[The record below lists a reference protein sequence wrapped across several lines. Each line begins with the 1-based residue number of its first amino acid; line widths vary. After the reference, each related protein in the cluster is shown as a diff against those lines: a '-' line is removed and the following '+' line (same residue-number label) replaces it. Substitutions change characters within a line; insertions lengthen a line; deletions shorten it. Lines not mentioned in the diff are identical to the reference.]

1 MANPLHFD
9 LQSLRVFIAVA
20 EWGSLTRAAE
30 HCQLTLSAVSKRIAE
45 LETVADCALLARHAR
60 GVELT
65 TAGRGLLAHATMLLD
80 QVNRMASEM
89 SDYAVGVRG
98 HVRIWANTSAI
109 VQFLP
114 ADLKAFL
121 AINPSVRISLE
132 ERLSNEI
139 VEAVGNGKA
148 DLGVFADNVP
158 APLLERQRYRDD
170 QLVLLVPASH
180 RFARRKTIGFEEAL
194 DEEFVGLNEGSSL
207 LSRMR
212 EAALAVNRAI
222 RIRIQVT
229 SFDGI
234 CRMIEAGLGIG
245 VLPQGAVRAELLAA
259 GLSTVPLRDPW
270 ARRTLWVGAPGDQ
283 TLTPEAKR
291 LFEFLSA
298 PKKGRTSRSG

>member
-9 LQSLRVFIAVA
+9 LQSLRVFLAVA
-20 EWGSLTRAAE
+20 ECGSLTRAAE

-45 LETVADCALLARHAR
+45 LEAVADCALVLRHAR

-65 TAGRGLLAHATMLLD
+65 AAGRGLLTHAMQLLD

-89 SDYAVGVRG
+89 GDYAVGVRG

-121 AINPSVRISLE
+121 AVNPSVRISLE
-132 ERLSNEI
+132 ERLSHEI
-139 VEAVGNGKA
+139 VEAVGTGKA
-148 DLGVFADNVP
+148 DLGVFADNVA
-158 APLLERQRYRDD
+158 APLLERRRYRGDE
-170 QLVLLVPASH
+170 LVLLMPADH
-180 RFARRKTIGFEEAL
+180 RFAQCETIRFEATL

-212 EAALAVNRAI
+212 DAALAVDRAI
-222 RIRIQVT
+222 KIRIQVT

-245 VLPQGAVRAELLAA
+245 VLPQGAVRAELRAA
-259 GLSTVPLRDPW
+259 GLCTVPLADSW
-270 ARRTLWVGAPGDQ
+270 AQRTLWVGAH
-283 TLTPEAKR
+283 TAKLLTPEASR
-291 LFEFLSA
+291 LFDFLSA
-298 PKKGRTSRSG
+298 PKTA

>member
-45 LETVADCALLARHAR
+45 LEAVADCALLARHAR

-65 TAGRGLLAHATMLLD
+65 TAGRGLLAHATQLLD

-114 ADLKAFL
+114 GDLKAFL

-139 VEAVGNGKA
+139 VEAVGTGKA
-148 DLGVFADNVP
+148 DIGVFADNVP
-158 APLLERQRYRDD
+158 APMLERRRYRGD

-180 RFARRKTIGFEEAL
+180 RFARRKTIGFDEAL

-245 VLPQGAVRAELLAA
+245 ILPQGAVRDELRAA

-270 ARRTLWVGAPGDQ
+270 AQRTLWVGAPRDR
-283 TLTPEAKR
+283 TLTPEANR
-291 LFEFLSA
+291 LFDFLSA
-298 PKKGRTSRSG
+298 PKAA